1 VVGDLQQRL
10 GRNLR
15 RLRVQQGL
23 SQEHFAEVL
32 KIHRTYVGGL
42 ERGERNPSLQV
53 IERLAEELGVDPV
66 SLLVEDAADAGT
78 DAATLRAAQAGA
90 GEPPDART
98 LPASR
103 PRPDV

>member
-1 VVGDLQQRL
+1 MLGVLQERL

-15 RLRVQQGL
+15 RLRTERHL
-23 SQEHFAEVL
+23 SQEEFAEVL

-53 IERLAEELGVDPV
+53 IERLADELGVDPV
-66 SLLVEDAADAGT
+66 ELLLDPAAVRPV
-78 DAATLRAAQAGA
+78 LRAANTGTA
-90 GEPPDART
+90 EVPDARR
-98 LPASR
+98 LPGRR

>member
-1 VVGDLQQRL
+1 VLGDLQQRL

-15 RLRVQQGL
+15 RLRTERHL
-23 SQEHFAEVL
+23 SQEEFAEIL

-53 IERLAEELGVDPV
+53 IERLADELGVDPV
-66 SLLVEDAADAGT
+66 QLLVEPADAAPM
-78 DAATLRAAQAGA
+78 LRAAHTGA
-90 GEPPDART
+90 GQPPDARR
-98 LPASR
+98 LPGRR

>member
-15 RLRVQQGL
+15 RLRTQQGL
-23 SQEHFAEVL
+23 SQEDFAEVL

-53 IERLAEELGVDPV
+53 IERLADELGVDPV
-66 SLLVEDAADAGT
+66 DLLVEPDAAAP
-78 DAATLRAAQAGA
+78 ALRAAHSGT
-90 GEPPDART
+90 GSPPDARR
-98 LPASR
+98 LAGRR

>member
-66 SLLVEDAADAGT
+66 SLLHEVDEAVVGASTLQAAHTGDGP
-78 DAATLRAAQAGA
+78 
-90 GEPPDART
+90 PPDARG
-98 LPASR
+98 LPAAR

>member
-1 VVGDLQQRL
+1 VPGELQERL

-15 RLRVQQGL
+15 RLRTERRL
-23 SQEHFAEVL
+23 SQEEFAEVL

-53 IERLAEELGVDPV
+53 VERLADELGVDPV
-66 SLLVEDAADAGT
+66 ELLIEPAASQTA
-78 DAATLRAAQAGA
+78 LRAANTGMDAV
-90 GEPPDART
+90 PDARR
-98 LPASR
+98 LPGRR

>member
-66 SLLVEDAADAGT
+66 SLLQEAGEAAADAP
-78 DAATLRAAQAGA
+78 TLRAAQTGAGA
-90 GEPPDART
+90 PPDARQ

>member
-1 VVGDLQQRL
+1 MLGVLQQRL

-15 RLRVQQGL
+15 RLRNQRHL
-23 SQEHFAEVL
+23 SQEEFAEVL

-53 IERLAEELGVDPV
+53 IERLADELGVDPV
-66 SLLVEDAADAGT
+66 ALLVEPEAAVPALRAAHTGT
-78 DAATLRAAQAGA
+78 DA
-90 GEPPDART
+90 PPDARG
-98 LPASR
+98 LPGKR

>member
-66 SLLVEDAADAGT
+66 TLLLEAGE
-78 DAATLRAAQAGA
+78 AGAEASTLRAAQAGA
-90 GEPPDART
+90 GAPPDARRV
-98 LPASR
+98 PAAR

>member
-53 IERLAEELGVDPV
+53 IERLAAELGVDPV
-66 SLLVEDAADAGT
+66 TLLLDADGVEAET
-78 DAATLRAAQAGA
+78 ATLRAAQSGA
-90 GEPPDART
+90 VAPPDARR
-98 LPASR
+98 LPAAR
-103 PRPDV
+103 PHPDV